1 MSYYYQVID
10 GKNMDAHLLELAKEA
25 VAGAE
30 DGRIS
35 QADAQ
40 QLLKAVKDSGA
51 YTETEQFTME
61 YIRTNFKW
69 TDSADEWFRT
79 EISSWV
85 SVK

>member
-25 VAGAE
+25 VAGAG

-35 QADAQ
+35 KQDAQ

-51 YTETEQFTME
+51 YTETEKFTMD
-61 YIRTNFKW
+61 YIRANFKW
-69 TDSADEWFRT
+69 TEGADEWFRS
-79 EISSWV
+79 EISRWA